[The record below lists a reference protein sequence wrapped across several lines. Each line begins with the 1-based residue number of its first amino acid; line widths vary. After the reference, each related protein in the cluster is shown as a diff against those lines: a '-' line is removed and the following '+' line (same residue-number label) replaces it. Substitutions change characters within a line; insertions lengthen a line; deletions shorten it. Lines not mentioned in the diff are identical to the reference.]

1 MTSPT
6 MCHGNDVAKTSQ
18 PKTRGDE
25 DQEGWQDWQPPSSAN
40 STANPRRSLPLN
52 LSHASSTRPRCSCP
66 ATPGGER
73 WRAESS
79 LPPTAQTGAWKAA
92 LGPAARQRPRDY
104 NSQKA
109 PRLPA
114 LPSPSCPSPRTLGVV
129 VPPGQ
134 RTHSPPPA
142 APALVPLL
150 GRKALLGCKGETN
163 TLKPIKYFFKKTLY
177 IYIYLYVCIKK
188 KQNSANIFVCSK
200 RKTGS

>member
-6 MCHGNDVAKTSQ
+6 MCHGNDVAKTSR

-25 DQEGWQDWQPPSSAN
+25 DQEGWQDGQPPSSAN

-114 LPSPSCPSPRTLGVV
+114 LPPPSCPSPRTLGVV

-134 RTHSPPPA
+134 RTHPPPRRSRRH
-142 APALVPLL
+142 ALAGKEGFAWLQRKQTLWNPLS
-150 GRKALLGCKGETN
+150 
-163 TLKPIKYFFKKTLY
+163 IFFKKKTY
-177 IYIYLYVCIKK
+177 IYICMSV
-188 KQNSANIFVCSK
+188 
-200 RKTGS
+200 

>member
-25 DQEGWQDWQPPSSAN
+25 DQEGWQDGQPPSSAN

-114 LPSPSCPSPRTLGVV
+114 LPPPSCPSLRTLGVV

-134 RTHSPPPA
+134 RTHTPPPPLPLSCPCWEGRLCLA
-142 APALVPLL
+142 A
-150 GRKALLGCKGETN
+150 KETN
-163 TLKPIKYFFKKTLY
+163 TLKPIKYFFLKNP
-177 IYIYLYVCIKK
+177 IY
-188 KQNSANIFVCSK
+188 IFVCLYKKKAKLSK
-200 RKTGS
+200 YFCLQ